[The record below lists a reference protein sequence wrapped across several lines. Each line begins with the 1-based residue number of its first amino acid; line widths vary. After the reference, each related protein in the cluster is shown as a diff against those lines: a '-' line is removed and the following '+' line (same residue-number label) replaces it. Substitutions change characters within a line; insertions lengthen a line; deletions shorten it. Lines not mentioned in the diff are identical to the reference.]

1 MTPVLF
7 NIMSLL
13 VNIIYLMMF
22 RDAMLNQLNKT
33 KLMKKIFTLLT
44 ASFMTLAVNA
54 QTVVDIIVNSP
65 DHNTLEAAVIAANLQ
80 GTLSG
85 PGPFTV
91 FAPTDAAFAALPAG
105 TVTALL
111 ADIPA
116 LTNILTYHAVGAS
129 ALSSSL
135 TNGQMVTTLQGQ
147 KVTVT
152 INSGNVF
159 INNAQVTVA
168 DIVATNGVV
177 HVIDAVLLPPTG
189 TVVDVVVNSPNHTTL
204 EAAVIAAGLAGTL
217 SGTGPFT
224 VFAPTDAAFAALPA
238 GTVDALLADIPA
250 LTNILTYHAVA
261 GSAFSAGLNNGQ
273 MITTVQ
279 GQKVTVTINNGNV
292 FINNTQVTV
301 ADIVATNGVV
311 HVIDAVLLPP
321 TGTVVDVIVNSPNH
335 TILEAAV
342 IAAGLDGTLS
352 GTGPFTIFA
361 PTDAAFEA
369 LPSGTVEALLA
380 DIPALTNILTYHAV
394 AGSAFSAGLNNG
406 QMIMTVQGQDVT
418 VTFNNGNVFINDAQV
433 TVADIVATN
442 GVVHVIDAVLI
453 PAAVSNGTVVDII
466 VNSAD
471 HTTLEAAVIAAGL
484 AGTLSGTGP
493 FTVFAPTDAAFAALP
508 AGTVA
513 ALLADIP
520 ALTNI
525 LTYHAVAGTALS
537 SDLSNGQMIMT
548 IQGQDVTVTIDNGN
562 VFINNAQVTV
572 ADIIATN
579 GVVHVIDAV
588 LLPEPTVS
596 NGTVVDIIVNSPEH
610 TTLETAVIAAGLAG
624 TLSGTGPFTVFAPTD
639 AAFAAVPTATL
650 NALLADPNGLLTD
663 VLLHHVVGAT
673 ALSTDLSNGQ
683 QVTTLFGDNLL
694 IGINNGVVSIDN
706 ATVIVADI
714 EATNGVVHVIDAVL
728 VPLTLGLDN
737 INNSTIGVYPN
748 PVSDVL
754 RFNLGQTT
762 TNATYQVFNQT
773 GALVLSGKFNSNA
786 STLSVEDLQSG
797 LYTVSVLENN
807 KMNSIRFVKN

>member
-1 MTPVLF
+1 
-7 NIMSLL
+7 
-13 VNIIYLMMF
+13 
-22 RDAMLNQLNKT
+22 
-33 KLMKKIFTLLT
+33 MKKIFTLLT

-54 QTVVDIIVNSP
+54 QTVVDIIVGSS
-65 DHNTLEAAVIAANLQ
+65 DHNTLEAAVLAAGLET
-80 GTLSG
+80 TLSG

-105 TVTALL
+105 TVDALL

-129 ALSSSL
+129 ALSTSL
-135 TNGQMVTTLQGQ
+135 TNGQLVTTLQGQ

-152 INSGNVF
+152 INNGNVF

-773 GALVLSGKFNSNA
+773 GALVLSGKFSSKS

>member
-1 MTPVLF
+1 
-7 NIMSLL
+7 
-13 VNIIYLMMF
+13 
-22 RDAMLNQLNKT
+22 
-33 KLMKKIFTLLT
+33 MKKLLSLI
-44 ASFMTLAVNA
+44 ASSIISIAANS

-65 DHNTLEAAVIAANLQ
+65 VHTTLEAAVIAANLQ

-91 FAPTDAAFAALPAG
+91 FAPTDDAFAALPAG
-105 TVTALL
+105 TVEALL

-116 LTNILTYHAVGAS
+116 LTNILTYHAVGAT
-129 ALSSSL
+129 ALSTSL
-135 TNGQMVTTLQGQ
+135 TNGQLVTTLQGQ

-152 INSGNVF
+152 INNGNVF

-189 TVVDVVVNSPNHTTL
+189 TVVDVVVNSPDHTTL

-224 VFAPTDAAFAALPA
+224 IFAPTDAAFAALPA
-238 GTVDALLADIPA
+238 GTVEALLADIPA

-273 MITTVQ
+273 MVTTVQ

-292 FINNTQVTV
+292 FINNAQVTV

-321 TGTVVDVIVNSPNH
+321 TGTVVDVIVNSPDH
-335 TILEAAV
+335 TTLEAAV
-342 IAAGLDGTLS
+342 IAAGLAGTLS

-406 QMIMTVQGQDVT
+406 QMIMTIQGQDVT

-453 PAAVSNGTVVDII
+453 PAAVTNGTVVDII
-466 VNSAD
+466 VNSPD
-471 HTTLEAAVIAAGL
+471 HTTLEAAVIAANL

-508 AGTVA
+508 AGTVE

-663 VLLHHVVGAT
+663 VLLHHVVGA
-673 ALSTDLSNGQ
+673 AAFSGDLSNGQ
-683 QVTTLFGDNLL
+683 QLTTLFDDNVLVT
-694 IGINNGVVSIDN
+694 IAGGNVSIDN

-754 RFNLGQTT
+754 RFNLGQTSS
-762 TNATYQVFNQT
+762 NATYQVYNQT
-773 GALVLSGKFNSNA
+773 GSLVLSGIFNSNA
-786 STLSVEDLQSG
+786 STISVEDLQSG
-797 LYTVSVLENN
+797 LYTVSVIENN
-807 KMNSIRFVKN
+807 KMNSIRFVKK

>member
-1 MTPVLF
+1 
-7 NIMSLL
+7 
-13 VNIIYLMMF
+13 
-22 RDAMLNQLNKT
+22 
-33 KLMKKIFTLLT
+33 MKKLLSLI
-44 ASFMTLAVNA
+44 ASSIISIAANS

-65 DHNTLEAAVIAANLQ
+65 VHTTLEAAVIAANLQ

-91 FAPTDAAFAALPAG
+91 FAPTDDAFAALPAG
-105 TVTALL
+105 TVEALL

-116 LTNILTYHAVGAS
+116 LTNILTYHAVGAT
-129 ALSSSL
+129 ALSTSL
-135 TNGQMVTTLQGQ
+135 TNGQLVTTLQGQ

-152 INSGNVF
+152 INNGNVF

-189 TVVDVVVNSPNHTTL
+189 TVVDVVVNSPDHTTL

-224 VFAPTDAAFAALPA
+224 IFAPTDAAFAALPA
-238 GTVDALLADIPA
+238 GTVEALLADIPA

-273 MITTVQ
+273 MVTTVQ

-292 FINNTQVTV
+292 FINNAQVTV

-321 TGTVVDVIVNSPNH
+321 TGTVVDVIVNSPDH
-335 TILEAAV
+335 TTLEAAV
-342 IAAGLDGTLS
+342 IAAGLAGTLS

-406 QMIMTVQGQDVT
+406 QMIMTIQGQDVT

-453 PAAVSNGTVVDII
+453 PAAVTNGTVVDII
-466 VNSAD
+466 VNSPD
-471 HTTLEAAVIAAGL
+471 HTTLEAAVIAANL

-508 AGTVA
+508 AGTVE

-596 NGTVVDIIVNSPEH
+596 NGTVVDIIINSPEH

-663 VLLHHVVGAT
+663 VLLHHVVGA
-673 ALSTDLSNGQ
+673 AAFSGDLSNGQ
-683 QVTTLFGDNLL
+683 QLTTLFDDNVLVT
-694 IGINNGVVSIDN
+694 IAGGNVSIDN

-754 RFNLGQTT
+754 RFNLGQTSS
-762 TNATYQVFNQT
+762 NATYQVYNQT
-773 GALVLSGKFNSNA
+773 GSLVLSGIFNSNA
-786 STLSVEDLQSG
+786 STISVEDLQSG
-797 LYTVSVLENN
+797 LYTVSVIENN
-807 KMNSIRFVKN
+807 KMNSIRFVKK

>member
-1 MTPVLF
+1 
-7 NIMSLL
+7 
-13 VNIIYLMMF
+13 
-22 RDAMLNQLNKT
+22 
-33 KLMKKIFTLLT
+33 MKKIFTLLT

-54 QTVVDIIVNSP
+54 QTVVDIIVGSP
-65 DHNTLEAAVIAANLQ
+65 NHNTLEAAVIAANLQ

-105 TVTALL
+105 TVDALL

-129 ALSSSL
+129 ALSTSL
-135 TNGQMVTTLQGQ
+135 TNGQLVTTLQGQ

-152 INSGNVF
+152 INNGNVF

-273 MITTVQ
+273 LVTTVQ

-352 GTGPFTIFA
+352 ETGPFTIFA

-418 VTFNNGNVFINDAQV
+418 VTIDNGNVFINDAQV

-453 PAAVSNGTVVDII
+453 PAAVTNGTVVDII

-471 HTTLEAAVIAAGL
+471 HNTLEAAVIAAGL

-639 AAFAAVPTATL
+639 AAFAAVPSSTL

-663 VLLHHVVGAT
+663 VLLHHVVGA
-673 ALSTDLSNGQ
+673 AAFSGDLSNGQ

-694 IGINNGVVSIDN
+694 IGINNGIVSIDN

-737 INNSTIGVYPN
+737 INNSTMGVYPN

-754 RFNLGQTT
+754 RFNLGQTS

-773 GALVLSGKFNSNA
+773 GALVLSGNFNST
-786 STLSVEDLQSG
+786 STSISVEDLQSG

-807 KMNSIRFVKN
+807 KMSSIRFVKN

>member
-1 MTPVLF
+1 
-7 NIMSLL
+7 
-13 VNIIYLMMF
+13 
-22 RDAMLNQLNKT
+22 
-33 KLMKKIFTLLT
+33 MKKIFTLLT

-54 QTVVDIIVNSP
+54 QTVVDIIVGSP

-105 TVTALL
+105 TVDALL

-116 LTNILTYHAVGAS
+116 LTNILTYHAVGAT
-129 ALSSSL
+129 ALSTGL
-135 TNGQMVTTLQGQ
+135 TNGQLVTTLQGQ

-152 INSGNVF
+152 INNGNVF

-189 TVVDVVVNSPNHTTL
+189 SVVDVVVNSPNHTTL

-224 VFAPTDAAFAALPA
+224 IFAPTDAAFAALPA
-238 GTVDALLADIPA
+238 GTIDALLADIPA

-352 GTGPFTIFA
+352 GTGPFTVFA

-418 VTFNNGNVFINDAQV
+418 VTFDNGNVFINDAQV

-453 PAAVSNGTVVDII
+453 PAAVPNGTVVDII
-466 VNSAD
+466 VNSPD

-493 FTVFAPTDAAFAALP
+493 FTIFAPTDAAFAALP
-508 AGTVA
+508 AGTID

-525 LTYHAVAGTALS
+525 LTYHAVAGSALS
-537 SDLSNGQMIMT
+537 TDLSNGQMIMT

-588 LLPEPTVS
+588 LIPEEVVS

-639 AAFAAVPTATL
+639 AAFAAVPTSTL

-663 VLLHHVVGAT
+663 VLLHHVVGA
-673 ALSTDLSNGQ
+673 AAFSGDLSNGQ

-694 IGINNGVVSIDN
+694 IGINNGIVSIDN

-737 INNSTIGVYPN
+737 VNNSTIGVYPN
-748 PVSDVL
+748 PVSDLL
-754 RFNLGQTT
+754 RFNLGQTS
-762 TNATYQVFNQT
+762 TNASYQVFNQT
-773 GALVLSGKFNSNA
+773 GALVLSGNFNST
-786 STLSVEDLQSG
+786 STSISVEDLQSG

-807 KMNSIRFVKN
+807 KMSSIRFVKK

>member
-1 MTPVLF
+1 
-7 NIMSLL
+7 
-13 VNIIYLMMF
+13 
-22 RDAMLNQLNKT
+22 
-33 KLMKKIFTLLT
+33 
-44 ASFMTLAVNA
+44 
-54 QTVVDIIVNSP
+54 
-65 DHNTLEAAVIAANLQ
+65 
-80 GTLSG
+80 
-85 PGPFTV
+85 
-91 FAPTDAAFAALPAG
+91 
-105 TVTALL
+105 
-111 ADIPA
+111 
-116 LTNILTYHAVGAS
+116 
-129 ALSSSL
+129 
-135 TNGQMVTTLQGQ
+135 
-147 KVTVT
+147 
-152 INSGNVF
+152 
-159 INNAQVTVA
+159 
-168 DIVATNGVV
+168 
-177 HVIDAVLLPPTG
+177 
-189 TVVDVVVNSPNHTTL
+189 
-204 EAAVIAAGLAGTL
+204 
-217 SGTGPFT
+217 
-224 VFAPTDAAFAALPA
+224 
-238 GTVDALLADIPA
+238 
-250 LTNILTYHAVA
+250 
-261 GSAFSAGLNNGQ
+261 
-273 MITTVQ
+273 
-279 GQKVTVTINNGNV
+279 
-292 FINNTQVTV
+292 
-301 ADIVATNGVV
+301 
-311 HVIDAVLLPP
+311 
-321 TGTVVDVIVNSPNH
+321 
-335 TILEAAV
+335 
-342 IAAGLDGTLS
+342 
-352 GTGPFTIFA
+352 
-361 PTDAAFEA
+361 
-369 LPSGTVEALLA
+369 
-380 DIPALTNILTYHAV
+380 
-394 AGSAFSAGLNNG
+394 
-406 QMIMTVQGQDVT
+406 MIMTIQGQDVT

-453 PAAVSNGTVVDII
+453 PAAVTNGTVVDII
-466 VNSAD
+466 VNSPD
-471 HTTLEAAVIAAGL
+471 HTTLEAAVIAANL

-508 AGTVA
+508 AGTVE

-650 NALLADPNGLLTD
+650 NTLLADPNGLLTD

-694 IGINNGVVSIDN
+694 IGINNGIVSVDN

-714 EATNGVVHVIDAVL
+714 EATNGVVHVIDVVL

-737 INNSTIGVYPN
+737 INNTTIGVYPN

-754 RFNLGQTT
+754 RFNLGQTSS
-762 TNATYQVFNQT
+762 NATYQVYNQT
-773 GALVLSGKFNSNA
+773 GSLVLSGIFNSNA
-786 STLSVEDLQSG
+786 STISVEDLQSG
-797 LYTVSVLENN
+797 LYTVSVIENN
-807 KMNSIRFVKN
+807 KMNSIRFVKK

>member
-1 MTPVLF
+1 
-7 NIMSLL
+7 
-13 VNIIYLMMF
+13 
-22 RDAMLNQLNKT
+22 
-33 KLMKKIFTLLT
+33 
-44 ASFMTLAVNA
+44 MTLAVNA
-54 QTVVDIIVNSP
+54 QTVVDIIVGSP

-105 TVTALL
+105 TVAALL

-116 LTNILTYHAVGAS
+116 LTNILTYHAVGAT
-129 ALSSSL
+129 ALSNSL
-135 TNGQMVTTLQGQ
+135 TNGQLVTTLQGQ

-152 INSGNVF
+152 INNGNVF

-224 VFAPTDAAFAALPA
+224 IFAPTDAAFAALPA

-335 TILEAAV
+335 TTLEAAV
-342 IAAGLDGTLS
+342 IAAGLAGTLS

-361 PTDAAFEA
+361 PTDAAFAA
-369 LPSGTVEALLA
+369 LPAGTVDALLA

-466 VNSAD
+466 VNSPD

-493 FTVFAPTDAAFAALP
+493 FTIFAPTDAAFDALP
-508 AGTVA
+508 AGTIA

-525 LTYHAVAGTALS
+525 LTYHAVSGTALS

-548 IQGQDVTVTIDNGN
+548 IQGQDVTVTIDNGM
-562 VFINNAQVTV
+562 VYINDALVTV
-572 ADIIATN
+572 ADIVASN
-579 GVVHVIDAV
+579 GVVHVINAV
-588 LLPEPTVS
+588 LIPEAVVS

-650 NALLADPNGLLTD
+650 NALLADPSGLLTD
-663 VLLHHVVGAT
+663 VLLHHVVGA
-673 ALSTDLSNGQ
+673 AAFSGDLSNGQ
-683 QVTTLFGDNLL
+683 LVPTLFGDNVLVT
-694 IGINNGVVSIDN
+694 IAGGNVSIDN
-706 ATVIVADI
+706 AIVIVADI

-748 PVSDVL
+748 PVSDLL

-762 TNATYQVFNQT
+762 SNATYQVYNQI
-773 GALVLSGKFNSNA
+773 GALVLSGKFNST
-786 STLSVEDLQSG
+786 STSISVEDLQSG

-807 KMNSIRFVKN
+807 KMNSIRFVKK

>member
-1 MTPVLF
+1 
-7 NIMSLL
+7 
-13 VNIIYLMMF
+13 MF
-22 RDAMLNQLNKT
+22 EYAMLNQLNNS

-54 QTVVDIIVNSP
+54 QTVVDIIVGSP

-105 TVTALL
+105 TVDALL

-116 LTNILTYHAVGAS
+116 LTNILTYHAVGAT
-129 ALSSSL
+129 ALSTGL
-135 TNGQMVTTLQGQ
+135 TNGQLVTTLQGQ

-152 INSGNVF
+152 INNGNVF

-189 TVVDVVVNSPNHTTL
+189 SVVDVVVNSPNHTTL

-224 VFAPTDAAFAALPA
+224 IFAPTDAAFAALPA
-238 GTVDALLADIPA
+238 GTIDALLADIPA

-352 GTGPFTIFA
+352 GTGPFTVFA

-418 VTFNNGNVFINDAQV
+418 VTFDNGNVFINDAQV

-453 PAAVSNGTVVDII
+453 PAAVPNGTVVDII
-466 VNSAD
+466 VNSPD

-493 FTVFAPTDAAFAALP
+493 FTIFAPTDAAFAALP
-508 AGTVA
+508 AGTID

-525 LTYHAVAGTALS
+525 LTYHAVAGSALS
-537 SDLSNGQMIMT
+537 TDLSNGQMIMT

-588 LLPEPTVS
+588 LIPEEVVS

-639 AAFAAVPTATL
+639 AAFAAVPTSTL

-663 VLLHHVVGAT
+663 VLLHHVVGA
-673 ALSTDLSNGQ
+673 AAFSGDLSNGQ

-694 IGINNGVVSIDN
+694 IGINNGIVSIDN

-737 INNSTIGVYPN
+737 VNNSTIGVYPN
-748 PVSDVL
+748 PVSDLL
-754 RFNLGQTT
+754 RFNLGQTS
-762 TNATYQVFNQT
+762 TNASYQVFNQT
-773 GALVLSGKFNSNA
+773 GALVLSGNFNST
-786 STLSVEDLQSG
+786 STSISVEDLQSG

-807 KMNSIRFVKN
+807 KMSSIRFVKK

>member
-1 MTPVLF
+1 
-7 NIMSLL
+7 
-13 VNIIYLMMF
+13 
-22 RDAMLNQLNKT
+22 MLNQLNNS

-54 QTVVDIIVNSP
+54 QTVVDIIVGSP
-65 DHNTLEAAVIAANLQ
+65 NHNTLEAAVIAANLQ

-105 TVTALL
+105 TVDALL

-129 ALSSSL
+129 ALSTSL
-135 TNGQMVTTLQGQ
+135 TNGQLVTTLQGQ

-152 INSGNVF
+152 INNGNVF

-418 VTFNNGNVFINDAQV
+418 VT
-433 TVADIVATN
+433 
-442 GVVHVIDAVLI
+442 
-453 PAAVSNGTVVDII
+453 
-466 VNSAD
+466 
-471 HTTLEAAVIAAGL
+471 
-484 AGTLSGTGP
+484 
-493 FTVFAPTDAAFAALP
+493 
-508 AGTVA
+508 
-513 ALLADIP
+513 
-520 ALTNI
+520 
-525 LTYHAVAGTALS
+525 
-537 SDLSNGQMIMT
+537 
-548 IQGQDVTVTIDNGN
+548 IDNGN

-673 ALSTDLSNGQ
+673 ALSTDLSDGQ

-773 GALVLSGKFNSNA
+773 GALVLSGKFSSNS

>member
-1 MTPVLF
+1 
-7 NIMSLL
+7 
-13 VNIIYLMMF
+13 MF
-22 RDAMLNQLNKT
+22 EYAMLNQLNNS

-54 QTVVDIIVNSP
+54 QTVVDIIVGSP

-105 TVTALL
+105 TVDALL

-116 LTNILTYHAVGAS
+116 LTNILTYHAVGAT
-129 ALSSSL
+129 ALSTGL
-135 TNGQMVTTLQGQ
+135 TNGQLVTTLQGQ

-152 INSGNVF
+152 INNGNVF

-189 TVVDVVVNSPNHTTL
+189 SVVDVVVNSPNHTTL

-224 VFAPTDAAFAALPA
+224 IFAPTDAAFAALPA
-238 GTVDALLADIPA
+238 GTIDALLADIPA

-352 GTGPFTIFA
+352 GTGPFTVFA

-418 VTFNNGNVFINDAQV
+418 VTFDNGNVFINDAQV

-453 PAAVSNGTVVDII
+453 PAAVPNGTVVDII
-466 VNSAD
+466 VNSPD

-493 FTVFAPTDAAFAALP
+493 FTIFAPTDAAFAALP
-508 AGTVA
+508 AGTID

-525 LTYHAVAGTALS
+525 LTYHAVAGSALS
-537 SDLSNGQMIMT
+537 TDLSNGQMIMT

-588 LLPEPTVS
+588 LIPEEVVS

-624 TLSGTGPFTVFAPTD
+624 TLSGNGPFTVFAPTD
-639 AAFAAVPTATL
+639 AAFAAVPTSTL

-663 VLLHHVVGAT
+663 VLLHHVVGA
-673 ALSTDLSNGQ
+673 AAFSGDLSNGQ

-694 IGINNGVVSIDN
+694 IGINNGIVSIDN

-737 INNSTIGVYPN
+737 VNNSTIGVYPN
-748 PVSDVL
+748 PVSDLL
-754 RFNLGQTT
+754 RFNLGQTS
-762 TNATYQVFNQT
+762 TNASYQVFNQT
-773 GALVLSGKFNSNA
+773 GALVLSGNFNST
-786 STLSVEDLQSG
+786 STSISVEDLQSG

-807 KMNSIRFVKN
+807 KMSSIRFVKK